1 MDILNPSTY
10 MRTDCVGFEKV
21 HYRDHALRS
30 ETTGFFFNP
39 SGQMERETQFE
50 LRVQN
55 GAGNTLWI
63 RDVNVE
69 YPENVQV
76 SWTKCGYG

>member
-1 MDILNPSTY
+1 MGILNPSTY

-39 SGQMERETQFE
+39 SGVAARRFQ
-50 LRVQN
+50 
-55 GAGNTLWI
+55 
-63 RDVNVE
+63 
-69 YPENVQV
+69 
-76 SWTKCGYG
+76 